1 MYVTPLLLGVA
12 KDAIALEASSASPSS
27 FDALVL
33 VSASPIANYLDELAL
48 PAPVAA
54 LVRSVLES
62 DRAMARGPQGPVV
75 LPCESAAGKRVVLA
89 TCGALTDDI
98 DDVRAVAETVTAAIN
113 RACASGAKKPLLAI
127 AVPHDA
133 KFARAVDV
141 AALAALATQWHALE
155 AREAGRAGE
164 GAVAMG
170 VVGLTEARADY
181 LRGLEVGRA
190 LGRDITGT
198 EPERMAPLRAAEL
211 CEKAFAETGV
221 RVAIHR
227 DTSRW
232 PLLTAVARASNVVER
247 HRPCVIEL
255 EYTPE
260 GGRYERTLYLA
271 GKGLTYDTGGA
282 DLKTGGSMAGM
293 SRDKGGAGAVA
304 AFVRACAAAKVKGVR
319 VVALLGMVRNS
330 IGEESFV
337 SDEVIAS
344 HAGVRVRIGNTDA
357 EGRLVLA
364 DLLSELRERAK
375 SDSGTTVI
383 ASVATLTGHVIRA
396 FGPYVGAIENKV
408 ARDRGVIATLV
419 ECGERW
425 GEPMEWTRVRRE
437 DYAFCAPRSN
447 AEDLVS
453 SNRLASVDTARGH
466 QGPFAFLD
474 VASGLKNSGLAYVHL
489 DIGGAAFLPLDWQF
503 GRPTSA
509 PALTLAAW
517 CAGE

>member
-1 MYVTPLLLGVA
+1 MHETPLLLGVA
-12 KDAIALEASSASPSS
+12 KDALAAEAAANSPSQ
-27 FDALVL
+27 FDALVII
-33 VSASPIANYLDELAL
+33 SASPLASYLDQLAL
-48 PAPVAA
+48 PPAIAD
-54 LVRSVLES
+54 LVRAALES
-62 DRAMARGPQGPVV
+62 DRALARGPQGPLVF
-75 LPCESAAGKRVVLA
+75 PAAAAAGKRVVLA
-89 TCGALTDDI
+89 TCNTLEEDI
-98 DDVRAVAETVTAAIN
+98 DDVRIVAETVTTAIN
-113 RACASGAKKPLLAI
+113 RAVASGAKKPLLTI
-127 AVPHDA
+127 ATPQDS
-133 KFARAVDV
+133 KYARAIDV

-155 AREAGRAGE
+155 AREAGRAAE
-164 GAVAMG
+164 GASAIG
-170 VVGLTEARADY
+170 VVGLTQERAEY

-211 CEKAFAETGV
+211 CERSFAGTGV

-227 DTSRW
+227 DTARW
-232 PLLTAVARASNVVER
+232 PLLSAVARASNVVER

-255 EYTPE
+255 EYVPE
-260 GGRYERTLYLA
+260 GGRFERTLYLA

-293 SRDKGGAGAVA
+293 SRDKGGAGGVA

-364 DLLSELRERAK
+364 DLLSDLRERAK
-375 SDSGTTVI
+375 SDAGTTVI

-396 FGPYVGAIENKV
+396 FGPYLGAIENKV
-408 ARDRGVIATLV
+408 ARDRGLV
-419 ECGERW
+419 ASLAECGERW

-509 PALTLAAW
+509 PALTLLAW
-517 CAGE
+517 CSGE

>member
-1 MYVTPLLLGVA
+1 MYVPPLLLGVA
-12 KDAIALEASSASPSS
+12 KDAIASEASS
-27 FDALVL
+27 FDALVI
-33 VSASPIANYLDELAL
+33 VSASPIANYLEALAL
-48 PAPVAA
+48 PEPIAA
-54 LVRSVLES
+54 LVRSVIDA
-62 DRAMARGPQGPVV
+62 DRAFARGPQGPS
-75 LPCESAAGKRVVLA
+75 LFPSDHAPGKRVVLA
-89 TCGALTDDI
+89 TCNTLTDDI
-98 DDVRAVAETVTAAIN
+98 DDVRLVAETVTSAIN
-113 RACASGAKKPLLAI
+113 RAVASGAKKPLLTVAT
-127 AVPHDA
+127 PDDP
-133 KFARAVDV
+133 KYRRALDV

-164 GAVAMG
+164 GATAIG
-170 VVGLTEARADY
+170 VVGLTEARAAY
-181 LRGLEVGRA
+181 LHGLEAGRG

-198 EPERMAPLRAAEL
+198 EPERMAPLRAAVL
-211 CEKAFAETGV
+211 CERAFAETDV
-221 RVAIHR
+221 RVVIHR
-227 DTSRW
+227 DTARW
-232 PLLTAVARASNVVER
+232 PLLSAVARASNVVER

-255 EYTPE
+255 EYVPE
-260 GGRYERTLYLA
+260 GGRYDRTLYLA

-304 AFVRACAAAKVKGVR
+304 AFVRACAAAKLQGVR

-364 DLLSELRERAK
+364 DLLSDLRERAA
-375 SDSGTTVI
+375 SDAGTSVI

-408 ARDRGVIATLV
+408 ARDRGVIASLAA
-419 ECGERW
+419 CAERW

-437 DYAFCAPRSN
+437 DYAFCAARSN

-474 VASGLKNSGLAYVHL
+474 VASGMKNSGLAYVHL
-489 DIGGAAFLPLDWQF
+489 DIGGGAFLPLDWQF

-517 CAGE
+517 CTGE